1 MNQTD
6 GIIFFEKF
14 IYLIPRVFIITL
26 LHYYYYFLFAD
37 ALVRLA
43 WQHVGALTLSVWS
56 FGLCFIFLGPLKLCK
71 KLGTNPSIDEDF
83 RMRESETALP
93 GKNENIF
100 KFFS

>member
-1 MNQTD
+1 MMELFLIEFKKNPFSVKLMYL
-6 GIIFFEKF
+6 ISRIFFLK
-14 IYLIPRVFIITL
+14 
-26 LHYYYYFLFAD
+26 FAD
-37 ALVRLA
+37 TLVRLA

>member
-1 MNQTD
+1 MNQYD
-6 GIIFFEKF
+6 GIVFDRILKKSFFRE
-14 IYLIPRVFIITL
+14 IDVFDFT
-26 LHYYYYFLFAD
+26 YFFFKFAD
-37 ALVRLA
+37 TLVRLA

-93 GKNENIF
+93 GKIENIF
-100 KFFS
+100 KFFT

>member
-1 MNQTD
+1 MNQYD
-6 GIIFFEKF
+6 GIVFDRILKKSFFRE
-14 IYLIPRVFIITL
+14 IDVFDFT
-26 LHYYYYFLFAD
+26 YFFFFKFAD
-37 ALVRLA
+37 TLVRLA

-93 GKNENIF
+93 GKIENIF
-100 KFFS
+100 KFLA